1 MQYLNFSPVAKLNDI
16 IEKVTKSTTLQSA
29 QCIQSKLSSQ
39 ALVTEIRFSQW
50 IRITDIVQGSEGAEL
65 YMELAGVAKG
75 TVSVQVE
82 EGV

>member
-1 MQYLNFSPVAKLNDI
+1 MQYLNFSHVAKLNNI
-16 IEKVTKSTTLQSA
+16 IEKVTKSTTLQRA